1 MKTMK
6 TMKTMNFG
14 FANRTGLTLREELY
28 IQKQTKVNPYNVMK
42 IIEVESKDNLK
53 KESKGNKLKGNKL
66 KRNKLK
72 GNKLKGDG

>member
-1 MKTMK
+1 
-6 TMKTMNFG
+6 MKTMNFG

-42 IIEVESKDNLK
+42 IIEVNLK
-53 KESKGNKLKGNKL
+53 KESKGNKLKRNKLKRNKL

>member
-1 MKTMK
+1 
-6 TMKTMNFG
+6 MKTMNFG

-42 IIEVESKDNLK
+42 IIEVESKENLK
-53 KESKGNKLKGNKL
+53 KESKGNKLKGNKSKGNKL

-72 GNKLKGDG
+72 GNKLKGNG

>member
-1 MKTMK
+1 MK

-28 IQKQTKVNPYNVMK
+28 IQKQNKVNPYNVMK
-42 IIEVESKDNLK
+42 IIEVGSKDNLK
-53 KESKGNKLKGNKL
+53 KESKENKLKRNKSKGNKL

-72 GNKLKGDG
+72 GNG